1 MRTSEG
7 PMDGK
12 KSLLSPGL
20 LLERYGIY
28 LAFALEVLIFT
39 ILSDRYLTYENQIN
53 VFRQISINAIIAAGM
68 TYVILTAGIDLSVG
82 SLVALSGVVLASVLK
97 LESIPVIPRI
107 ALAILVGLA
116 VGAASGLFGGFV
128 IVRFRIPPFIAT
140 LALMTIARGLAFLYT
155 NGRPIWGLPREF
167 DFIGRG
173 HFLGGLLAK
182 IHPSLETVI
191 PFPVVIMLVVYAAA
205 HLVLTQTAFGRYV
218 YAIGGNEEAA
228 RLSGINTARVKLIV
242 YVLSGVAAA
251 VSGVILASR
260 LGSGQPN
267 AGIMFEL
274 DAIAAVVVGGTSLM
288 GGRGSIVGTFVGAL
302 IIGELNNGLNLVG
315 VEPYL
320 QKVILGMVILFAVL
334 LDQLKK
340 SD

>member
-1 MRTSEG
+1 MPERKLSRL
-7 PMDGK
+7 PF
-12 KSLLSPGL
+12 SPGV

-28 LAFALEVLIFT
+28 LAFALEIIIFT
-39 ILSDRYLTYENQIN
+39 IFSDRYLTYENQIN

-82 SLVALSGVVLASVLK
+82 SLVALSGVFLASVLK
-97 LESIPVIPRI
+97 MEFIPVYPRI
-107 ALAILVGLA
+107 LLAIVVGML
-116 VGAASGLFGGFV
+116 VGAASGLFGGFM
-128 IVRFRIPPFIAT
+128 IVRFRVPPFIAT
-140 LALMTIARGLAFLYT
+140 LALMTIVRGLAFLYT

-167 DFIGRG
+167 DYIGRG
-173 HFLGGLLAK
+173 HFLGGLLK
-182 IHPSLETVI
+182 RIHPGVEGVI
-191 PFPVVIMLVVYAAA
+191 PFPVVIMIVVYILA
-205 HLVLTQTAFGRYV
+205 HVVLTQTTFGRYV

-228 RLSGINTARVKLIV
+228 RLSGINVGAVKLIV
-242 YVLSGVAAA
+242 YVLSGVSAAI
-251 VSGVILASR
+251 SGIILASR

-267 AGIMFEL
+267 AGVMFEL

-288 GGRGSIVGTFVGAL
+288 GGKGTIVGTFIGAL

-320 QKVILGMVILFAVL
+320 QKVILGLVILLAVL

-340 SD
+340 EE